1 MKKGTF
7 ICYAGG
13 DQKRREGKGGKYSE
27 KKNTFFAK
35 EKKNTE
41 KGNFFQRRRKT
52 ERENFWRRKIVADG
66 TGQKNI

>member
-1 MKKGTF
+1 MNT
-7 ICYAGG
+7 
-13 DQKRREGKGGKYSE
+13 SE
-27 KKNTFFAK
+27 KKNIFFAK

-66 TGQKNI
+66 TGRKNI